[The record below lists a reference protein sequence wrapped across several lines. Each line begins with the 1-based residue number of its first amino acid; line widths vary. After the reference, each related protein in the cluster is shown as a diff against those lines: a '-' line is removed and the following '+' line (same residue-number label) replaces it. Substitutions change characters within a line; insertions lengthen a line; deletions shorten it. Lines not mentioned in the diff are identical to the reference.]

1 MDKSEQYLLHS
12 AGMYAMLGWIEDQ
25 KNSGTPVK
33 VSNQTIFL
41 HPLTSRYFS
50 IGVSKNKKMAK
61 SPFLAIQPNEAAWM
75 KLIQWDSF
83 FTKER
88 DLHLYLVSKLVRGDG
103 IEFPDIPPFAIAI
116 SFDAIEKI
124 NLLNEIQVI
133 DGREYHKEDATQYFK
148 TNKKENPQDKGS
160 YIQGRVMI
168 NLHSKIFDS
177 IKIKQLAKDEFYLQD
192 NLNYVK
198 YSDILTNKET
208 NLQSTFS
215 NGAPVFQGDEK
226 EAQSALSGFW
236 DRLNKEKEKWLPS
249 EKKKK

>member
-33 VSNQTIFL
+33 ISNQTIFL

-61 SPFLAIQPNEAAWM
+61 APFLAVQPNEASWM
-75 KLIQWDSF
+75 KLIQWDNF
-83 FTKER
+83 FIKER
-88 DLHLYLVSKLVRGDG
+88 DLHLYLVSKLVNGDG

-116 SFDAIEKI
+116 SFDSIDKI
-124 NLLNEIQVI
+124 KLLGEIPII
-133 DGREYHKEDATQYFK
+133 DGREYHKENATQYYK
-148 TNKKENPQDKGS
+148 DNRKENPQDKSS
-160 YIQGRVMI
+160 YVQGRVMI
-168 NLHSKIFDS
+168 NLHSKLFDS
-177 IKIKQLAKDEFYLQD
+177 IKIKKLNKDEFYLQD
-192 NLNYVK
+192 NLNYIK

-208 NLQSTFS
+208 SLQSTYS

-236 DRLNKEKEKWLPS
+236 DRLSKEKDKWLPN
-249 EKKKK
+249 EKKNK

>member
-33 VSNQTIFL
+33 INNQTIFL

-50 IGVSKNKKMAK
+50 IGVSKNKKLAK
-61 SPFLAIQPNEAAWM
+61 TPFLAVQPNEAAWI
-75 KLIQWDSF
+75 KLIQWDKF
-83 FTKER
+83 FIKER
-88 DLHLYLVSKLVRGDG
+88 DLHLYLVSKLVTGDG
-103 IEFPDIPPFAIAI
+103 VEFPDIPPFAIAI
-116 SFDAIEKI
+116 SFDAVEKI
-124 NLLNEIQVI
+124 NLLADIPQL
-133 DGREYHKEDATQYFK
+133 DGREYHKENATQYFQDNRK
-148 TNKKENPQDKGS
+148 NNPEETAS
-160 YIQGRVMI
+160 YVQGRVMI
-168 NLHSKIFDS
+168 NLHSKLFDS
-177 IKIKQLAKDEFYLQD
+177 IKIKKITKDEFYLED
-192 NLNYVK
+192 NLNYVR

-215 NGAPVFQGDEK
+215 NGAPVFQGDER

-236 DRLNKEKEKWLPS
+236 DRLNKEKEKWLPG

>member
-33 VSNQTIFL
+33 ISNQTIFL

-50 IGVSKNKKMAK
+50 IGVSKNKKLAK
-61 SPFLAIQPNEAAWM
+61 TPFLAVQPNEASWM
-75 KLIQWDSF
+75 KLIQWDKF
-83 FTKER
+83 FVKER
-88 DLHLYLVSKLVRGDG
+88 DLHLYLVSKLITGDNV
-103 IEFPDIPPFAIAI
+103 EFPDIPPFAIAI
-116 SFDAIEKI
+116 SFDTIEKI
-124 NLLNEIQVI
+124 NLLADIPFL
-133 DGREYHKEDATQYFK
+133 DGREYHKEDATEYFLDNRNNNQQK
-148 TNKKENPQDKGS
+148 NS
-160 YIQGRVMI
+160 FVQGRVMI
-168 NLHSKIFDS
+168 NLHSKLFDS
-177 IKIKQLAKDEFYLQD
+177 IKIKKLNKDEFYLED

-215 NGAPVFQGDEK
+215 NGAPVFQGDER

-236 DRLNKEKEKWLPS
+236 DRLNKEKEKWLPGD
-249 EKKKK
+249 KKKK

>member
-1 MDKSEQYLLHS
+1 
-12 AGMYAMLGWIEDQ
+12 
-25 KNSGTPVK
+25 
-33 VSNQTIFL
+33 
-41 HPLTSRYFS
+41 
-50 IGVSKNKKMAK
+50 
-61 SPFLAIQPNEAAWM
+61 
-75 KLIQWDSF
+75 
-83 FTKER
+83 
-88 DLHLYLVSKLVRGDG
+88 
-103 IEFPDIPPFAIAI
+103 
-116 SFDAIEKI
+116 
-124 NLLNEIQVI
+124 
-133 DGREYHKEDATQYFK
+133 
-148 TNKKENPQDKGS
+148 
-160 YIQGRVMI
+160 MI

-177 IKIKQLAKDEFYLQD
+177 IKIQQLAKDEFYLQD